1 MTEETGM
8 SAIELATEVTVAWL
22 ANPNNRVAAEDV
34 PAFLRTI
41 HATLNALAT
50 DGSGSGEAGSDDAA
64 AGEFTPAVTARKSLA
79 SKDHIISM
87 IDGKPYKMLKRH
99 LSTHGLTPEEYRQ
112 RYDLKVD
119 YPMVAE
125 NYAAMRRE
133 LAKKIGLGRKGRGGG
148 AAAADAASAPKAQR
162 QPRAKKA

>member
-1 MTEETGM
+1 MAAEP
-8 SAIELATEVTVAWL
+8 AAAQATEITVAWL

-34 PAFLRTI
+34 PTFLRTM

-50 DGSGSGEAGSDDAA
+50 DAPGEGGSDDAA
-64 AGEFTPAVTARKSLA
+64 AEEFTPAVTARKSLA
-79 SKDHIISM
+79 SKDHILSM
-87 IDGKPYKMLKRH
+87 IDGKPYKTLKRH

-112 RYDLKVD
+112 RYNLKAD

-125 NYAAMRRE
+125 NYASMRRD

-148 AAAADAASAPKAQR
+148 AAAGDAPAATKTPR
-162 QPRAKKA
+162 QPRAKKD